1 METSM
6 ATTARDAAALI
17 ERSIEPSPHKP
28 GEAEARLRE
37 YGISVWALIDY
48 WYGVDFDKSVVARDY
63 DIPLESVD
71 AALAYYKAHKAIIDA
86 RIVLNGE

>member
-1 METSM
+1 M

-17 ERSIEPSPHKP
+17 ERYIEPNPHKP

-37 YGISVWALIDY
+37 HRISVWPLIEY
-48 WYGVDFDKSVVARDY
+48 WYGVDFDKSIVARDY
-63 DIPLESVD
+63 DIPPEMVD

-86 RIVLNGE
+86 RITLATA